1 MFCPLRVPLDL
12 LDFFPMPAILIKKTS
27 EEPGAASLAVTVPV
41 ERVREVE
48 ERATSDY
55 QRRARLPGFRKGKAP
70 AALVKKQFAEDIR
83 KHALEELIRESWTA
97 ALAQEALKPIADPHI
112 HNLKWDVG
120 APVTFEFH
128 VEVKPD
134 ITLERLGNF
143 QLKRTV
149 PKVTEDHVLAQLNEL
164 REQKAPWTP
173 VAGEKP
179 KPKDLVHVT
188 LATRDGD
195 AVKDP
200 QPHQLVLGEGRAIPD
215 VEARIMQL
223 LPAETV
229 DATVHFP
236 SDFPEEAK
244 RGQARDV
251 RITLHEVKRQ
261 QLPELDDAF
270 AREVGD
276 FDSLEALRRAVREDL
291 EKEAA
296 READAQLRR
305 DLIDQIV
312 QANRVVAPRPLVER
326 ALYVYAQAYGISEER
341 WPDFA
346 REFQPVAE
354 QQVRRDLILDWVV
367 DHHALRATAAELEEK
382 LAELAGRRGVPAAEL
397 RASLEKAKRLRD
409 LERGL
414 TEEKVFA
421 FLLPQS
427 TVEQT

>member
-1 MFCPLRVPLDL
+1 
-12 LDFFPMPAILIKKTS
+12 MPTIQIKKTA

-41 ERVREVE
+41 EQVQQAED
-48 ERATSDY
+48 RATSDY

-70 AALVKKQFAEDIR
+70 AALVRRQFADDIR
-83 KHALEELIRESWTA
+83 KHALEELIRESWKA
-97 ALAQEALKPIADPHI
+97 VLAQEALKPIADPHV
-112 HNLKWDVG
+112 HNLKWDAG

-128 VEVKPD
+128 VEVRPD
-134 ITLERLGNF
+134 LTLERIGQF
-143 QLKRTV
+143 QLTRTV
-149 PKVTEDHVLAQLNEL
+149 RPVTEDHVLAQLTEL

-188 LATRDGD
+188 IATREGDG
-195 AVKDP
+195 AKDP
-200 QPHQLVLGEGRAIPD
+200 QPYQLVLGEGRAIPE
-215 VEARIMQL
+215 VEERIMGM
-223 LPAETV
+223 LPGETL

-244 RGQARDV
+244 RGQPRDI

-261 QLPELDDAF
+261 QLAELDDAF

-291 EKEAA
+291 EKEAV
-296 READAQLRR
+296 READARVRR

-326 ALYVYAQAYGISEER
+326 ALYAYAQAYGIPEDR

-367 DHHALRATAAELEEK
+367 DRHGLRATEAELDLRLE
-382 LAELAGRRGVPAAEL
+382 ELAARRGSPAAEL
-397 RASLEKAKRLRD
+397 RASLEQAKRLRD

-421 FLLPQS
+421 FLLSQS